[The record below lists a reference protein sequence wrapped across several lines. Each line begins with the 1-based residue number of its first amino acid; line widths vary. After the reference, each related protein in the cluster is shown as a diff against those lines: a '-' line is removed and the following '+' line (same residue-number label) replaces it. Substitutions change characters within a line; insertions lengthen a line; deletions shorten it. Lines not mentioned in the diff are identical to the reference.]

1 MKRILVI
8 LLAVLPMMVAGQM
21 VQPVTWTGE
30 EAGTMDENGIGDSV
44 RIRATVDEGW
54 HMSIPC
60 LHRNTRIPL

>member
-30 EAGTMDENGIGDSV
+30 DRGRGMAYEHSRNGRVHVYTGIQGFLCDDC
-44 RIRATVDEGW
+44 R
-54 HMSIPC
+54 
-60 LHRNTRIPL
+60 